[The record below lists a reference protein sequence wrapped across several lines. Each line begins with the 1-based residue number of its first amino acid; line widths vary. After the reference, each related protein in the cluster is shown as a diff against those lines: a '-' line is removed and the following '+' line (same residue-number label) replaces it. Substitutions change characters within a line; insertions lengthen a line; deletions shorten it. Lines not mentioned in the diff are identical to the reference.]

1 MSNDTSTVEFI
12 KKLDFVQKANFI
24 RDWDEFQSTMIIP
37 QRALSIV
44 KDFEKLMYPLGNE
57 NYTVFWFKELYV
69 AICRDFV
76 NKYIEKVENCI
87 CKKLLNRE

>member
-24 RDWDEFQSTMIIP
+24 RDWDEFQITRIIP

-44 KDFEKLMYPLGNE
+44 KDFLKVTYDLENE
-57 NYTVFWFKELYV
+57 TYIVFWFKELYG